1 MNNFETSSR
10 KVLVDTKPMFASTW
24 VVLFTELRRSYYER
38 HLVEPE
44 NQERVQPAEQKRP
57 GSE

>member
-1 MNNFETSSR
+1 MNNFETSSS

-44 NQERVQPAEQKRP
+44 NQKRVQPAKQKRP
-57 GSE
+57 GSK